1 VQADHVVRIFQNTR
15 YEGQDMDDSQKFQV
29 AYHIDRDGRGT
40 EINREESK
48 TRQPLPGLLW
58 VHLNYTDPDARQW
71 LQKKSGLSGIVIEA
85 LLSEETRP
93 RVNDIDDGLLISLRG
108 INQNPGSEPEDM
120 VSLRLWIDKDWVI
133 STGKRRLLSV
143 EELSRDI
150 SQGKGPKNA
159 GDFLVEISER
169 LLSQMSSVT
178 EEVEE
183 DVDKLEEEVLLSQSQ
198 ELRSGLG
205 SVRRQIIE
213 LRRYIAPQRDA
224 MTTIQLKKTSW
235 LTVDDKMRLREV
247 SDHITRFVENL
258 DSVRDRASL
267 LHEELVGRLSD
278 SINERIYL
286 LSLMATVFLPLTFL
300 TGLLG
305 INIAGIPGAQNS
317 HAFAIFCLFLMIIVL
332 FQLWFFRR
340 KRWI

>member
-1 VQADHVVRIFQNTR
+1 
-15 YEGQDMDDSQKFQV
+15 MDNSHIFQV
-29 AYHIDRDGRGT
+29 AYLIDQNGRGK
-40 EINREESK
+40 EIKREEIAD
-48 TRQPLPGLLW
+48 RQLEPGLLW

-71 LQKKSGLSGIVIEA
+71 LQRESELSVIVIEA
-85 LLSEETRP
+85 LLSEESRP
-93 RVNDIDDGLLISLRG
+93 RVNDIEDGLLISLRG

-120 VSLRLWIDKDWVI
+120 VSLRLWMDKDKVF
-133 STGKRRLLSV
+133 STGKRRLVSV
-143 EELSRDI
+143 EELSHDI
-150 SQGKGPKNA
+150 SEGKGPKNA

-169 LLSQMSSVT
+169 LLSQMSSVI
-178 EEVEE
+178 EEAE
-183 DVDKLEEEVLLSQSQ
+183 DDIDKLEEEVLLTESQ
-198 ELRSGLG
+198 ELRSKLG
-205 SVRRQIIE
+205 SIRRQVIE

-224 MTTIQLKKTSW
+224 ISTIQLKKTSW
-235 LTVDDKMRLREV
+235 LTTDDKMRLREV

-258 DSVRDRASL
+258 DSVRDRAAL

-286 LSLMATVFLPLTFL
+286 LSLVAAIFLPLTFL

-305 INIAGIPGAQNS
+305 INIAGIPGAQNNY
-317 HAFAIFCLFLMIIVL
+317 AFAIFCLFLMVIVL

>member
-1 VQADHVVRIFQNTR
+1 
-15 YEGQDMDDSQKFQV
+15 MDNSHKFQV
-29 AYHIDRDGRGT
+29 AYLIDQNGRGE
-40 EINREESK
+40 EITREEIAR
-48 TRQPLPGLLW
+48 RQLEPGLLW

-71 LQKKSGLSGIVIEA
+71 LQKESELSGIVVEA
-85 LLSEETRP
+85 LLSEESRP
-93 RVNDIDDGLLISLRG
+93 RVNDIEDGLLISLRG

-120 VSLRLWIDKDWVI
+120 VSLRVWMDKGRVI

-143 EELSRDI
+143 EELSHDI
-150 SQGKGPKNA
+150 GEGKGPKNA

-169 LLSQMSSVT
+169 LLSQMSSVI
-178 EEVEE
+178 EELED
-183 DVDKLEEEVLLSQSQ
+183 DVDKLEEEVLLTQSL
-198 ELRSGLG
+198 ELRSKLG
-205 SVRRQIIE
+205 SIRRQVIE

-224 MTTIQLKKTSW
+224 ITTIQLKKTSW
-235 LTVDDKMRLREV
+235 LTLDDKMRLREV

-258 DSVRDRASL
+258 DSVRDRAAL

-286 LSLMATVFLPLTFL
+286 LSLVAAIFLPLTFL

-305 INIAGIPGAQNS
+305 INIAGIPGAQDN
-317 HAFAIFCLFLMIIVL
+317 HAFAVFCLFLMIIVL